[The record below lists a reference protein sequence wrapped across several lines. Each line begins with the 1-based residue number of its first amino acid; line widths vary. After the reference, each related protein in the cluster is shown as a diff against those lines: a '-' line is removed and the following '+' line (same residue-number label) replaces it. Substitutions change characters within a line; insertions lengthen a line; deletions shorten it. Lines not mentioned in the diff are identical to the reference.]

1 MSAAELEGIA
11 DRLDDINEQLADLAM
26 SALRE
31 AIEAG
36 EKKPELERRITR
48 ARRSVEKA
56 ANLLRDDPHAGDF

>member
-1 MSAAELEGIA
+1 MSTADLESIA
-11 DRLDDINEQLADLAM
+11 DRLDDINEQQADLAM

-56 ANLLRDDPHAGDF
+56 SNLLRDDPDDAGF

>member
-31 AIEAG
+31 AMEAG
-36 EKKPELERRITR
+36 EAKPELERRITR
-48 ARRSVEKA
+48 ARRAVEKA
-56 ANLLRDDPHAGDF
+56 SNLLRDQRGDGF